1 MRIGKILAAILFGTF
16 GFQAFALS
24 TDNVAT
30 DPSSPDFVTASL
42 LIISPG
48 DTLYSCAG
56 HACLR
61 MECPA
66 HKLDYCFSYES
77 EDVKDRVLSFFAGKL
92 KMGMFCVPTV
102 DFLKQYKE
110 EGRGVMQYKLNLP
123 PAAKQKLWK
132 ILDDKVAEGA
142 NLPYDYIKRGC
153 AQSIVAMLRDAVKPA
168 QIEVSSWPERNR
180 LTRREHWN
188 TDRFIAYYP
197 WNNFFINAI
206 FGTEMDWTIPRMER
220 IVMPNDVPIFL
231 KLAKVYGQAIISDKE
246 KVLLEMLP
254 LKKPIWVSPLI
265 VVWAAVL
272 LAIIN
277 LFVRKT
283 WLDNLF
289 IAFQA
294 VAGAFLM
301 YLVFVSELPTTDWN
315 WLVVPFNIL
324 PAVFWKWRRKWALAF
339 VAILVVWE
347 AGMIFYPHQLTLP
360 AYLVL
365 VSAYI
370 IFYLKFTLKKPLCFR
385 KESK

>member
-1 MRIGKILAAILFGTF
+1 
-16 GFQAFALS
+16 
-24 TDNVAT
+24 
-30 DPSSPDFVTASL
+30 
-42 LIISPG
+42 
-48 DTLYSCAG
+48 
-56 HACLR
+56 
-61 MECPA
+61 
-66 HKLDYCFSYES
+66 
-77 EDVKDRVLSFFAGKL
+77 
-92 KMGMFCVPTV
+92 
-102 DFLKQYKE
+102 
-110 EGRGVMQYKLNLP
+110 
-123 PAAKQKLWK
+123 
-132 ILDDKVAEGA
+132 
-142 NLPYDYIKRGC
+142 
-153 AQSIVAMLRDAVKPA
+153 
-168 QIEVSSWPERNR
+168 
-180 LTRREHWN
+180 
-188 TDRFIAYYP
+188 
-197 WNNFFINAI
+197 
-206 FGTEMDWTIPRMER
+206 MDWTIPRMER